1 APGEAFTPLA
11 MTRPSLRAFSTSA
24 RSNCGCSRVST
35 CSPPT
40 ASPPKPSALPARH
53 GRLRH
58 GVEIAAFY
66 DWGTVVQYVSHDVNF
81 TEAAFV
87 VVIMTLAATR
97 PTLKLVESIM
107 LAVAGGGLTIIANAP
122 NPAGQFLLKHHFGEA
137 VSPLG
142 LLAAALVPA
151 IVVWM
156 CFLLL

>member
-1 APGEAFTPLA
+1 MDPLA
-11 MTRPSLRAFSTSA
+11 ELLHFL
-24 RSNCGCSRVST
+24 GE
-35 CSPPT
+35 
-40 ASPPKPSALPARH
+40 
-53 GRLRH
+53 
-58 GVEIAAFY
+58 VEVVFGLWAVVLMVAIAAFY